1 MENAEPDRNDIPGG
15 AGCPFCRLPAG
26 RIIGENETAV
36 AVRDAYPVTPL
47 HTLIIPRRHVSSY
60 FDLTGEE
67 AADCQRLLARMR
79 QEILSRDEQVDGF
92 NVGINIG
99 SAAGQTVMHCH
110 VHLIPRRVGDVANA
124 RGGVRHVIPGKGC
137 YPADP
142 PAGGERSCGPGT
154 RDEGS
159 PQPPAD
165 AEGSPGE

>member
-1 MENAEPDRNDIPGG
+1 MNREYDPGG
-15 AGCPFCRLPAG
+15 AGCPFCRLPDE
-26 RIIGENETAV
+26 RIIGENDTAV
-36 AVRDAYPVTPL
+36 AVRDGYPVTPL

-79 QEILSRDEQVDGF
+79 QEILSRDEQVAGF

-99 SAAGQTVMHCH
+99 TAAGQTIMHCH
-110 VHLIPRRVGDVANA
+110 IHLIPRRAGDVANA
-124 RGGVRHVIPGKGC
+124 RGGVRHVIPGRGC

-142 PAGGERSCGPGT
+142 PAGGG
-154 RDEGS
+154 GS

-165 AEGSPGE
+165 AEAPPGE